1 MFDYRTA
8 GILEEKIVLG
18 KENFFLPCL
27 FFFCSENV
35 NIILIPNRNSIIFFN
50 LQTSTVI
57 LNIRKKKKTEVCL
70 ENVVLSRAHIV
81 KTAYIFC
88 GFNDGTIVIWKLNW
102 KKKKS

>member
-57 LNIRKKKKTEVCL
+57 LNIRKKKKTEVYL
-70 ENVVLSRAHIV
+70 ENVVCSRAHIV
-81 KTAYIFC
+81 KTA
-88 GFNDGTIVIWKLNW
+88 
-102 KKKKS
+102 